1 MYNRSRRIRSLGERL
16 AKSLCLHVRHPPR
29 RRLRRVVLARSV
41 GLFRDASYLGD
52 LVTVQVSHVPRRVT
66 PPQLSARDERP
77 RLHPSSSLN
86 RRILLDVRTGFEHGP
101 GSDDDVILD
110 DGGGDGAVGADGDV
124 LTDAR
129 SSPGEMR
136 GERERGES
144 SGTIAIDCFTGEP
157 GGEPRA
163 RVRPWVVDVGK
174 NPGIT
179 AGSEPRPRA
188 CPARVRKSKARIR
201 TPRSR

>member
-1 MYNRSRRIRSLGERL
+1 MIDCAASI
-16 AKSLCLHVRHPPR
+16 
-29 RRLRRVVLARSV
+29 LARSV

-52 LVTVQVSHVPRRVT
+52 LVTVRVSPVPRRV
-66 PPQLSARDERP
+66 PPTAVRSGCAP
-77 RLHPSSSLN
+77 RLHPRPSLN
-86 RRILLDVRTGFEHGP
+86 RRILLDVRPGLEHGP

-144 SGTIAIDCFTGEP
+144 S
-157 GGEPRA
+157 
-163 RVRPWVVDVGK
+163 
-174 NPGIT
+174 
-179 AGSEPRPRA
+179 
-188 CPARVRKSKARIR
+188 
-201 TPRSR
+201 